1 MKQKL
6 IKTLKDTNKLYLTMA
21 EACFKFAS
29 NEDLNE
35 AGKQRNIVSIRA
47 CLIQSLRS
55 RNQTKSVTVMPVT
68 PAPTAASVIAKSGD
82 CNNTQMIAIIDEYD
96 MKTII
101 DVNVS
106 LMKHIDNANNIKITS
121 NVT

>member
-1 MKQKL
+1 VLKN
-6 IKTLKDTNKLYLTMA
+6 KTL
-21 EACFKFAS
+21 
-29 NEDLNE
+29 
-35 AGKQRNIVSIRA
+35 
-47 CLIQSLRS
+47 
-55 RNQTKSVTVMPVT
+55 VT

-106 LMKHIDNANNIKITS
+106 LMKHIDNANNTKITS

>member
-1 MKQKL
+1 MCALHTSLILNVLLVLQSKVFNEASIKL
-6 IKTLKDTNKLYLTMA
+6 ILFNVLKNKTL
-21 EACFKFAS
+21 
-29 NEDLNE
+29 
-35 AGKQRNIVSIRA
+35 
-47 CLIQSLRS
+47 
-55 RNQTKSVTVMPVT
+55 VT

-106 LMKHIDNANNIKITS
+106 LMKLCCYHTS
-121 NVT
+121 Y